1 MSALNNGRH
10 AMGIGP
16 KAWRVLSAAVIV
28 GTLLLDSSAAS
39 AGLWDDIKKRG
50 KVVVATEAQYY
61 PFEFV
66 EGGKIVGYHKDV
78 LDRIIQSW
86 GVQMEQLDLPFTG
99 ILPGLLQKKYDFVA
113 TALIINPERAGR
125 YAFTMPLAEVKVGV
139 LKRKG
144 DAKVKSVSDLSGLVV
159 GTVPPTG
166 GPAQF
171 LMKYNETLKA
181 GGKGAA
187 DVKHFQSSPDIAVAL
202 ANRQVDVMVDSV
214 PPLLGAMKTSP
225 NSFELLGTIG
235 DPFWEGWVTRPE
247 DTDLRDAINMEIRKL
262 RDSGTLKELQ
272 QKWFGYTMEVPTSGY
287 LPPGAK

>member
-1 MSALNNGRH
+1 MR
-10 AMGIGP
+10 IGV
-16 KAWRVLSAAVIV
+16 KRFAGLAAIVSVVTGLLSAWP
-28 GTLLLDSSAAS
+28 AS
-39 AGLWDDIKKRG
+39 GQTRAGLWAEIKKRG

-61 PFEFV
+61 PFEFI

-78 LDRIIQSW
+78 LDRIIQAW
-86 GVQMEQLDLPFTG
+86 GIQMEQLDLPFTG

-113 TALIINPERAGR
+113 TALIINPERATR

-144 DAKVKSVSDLSGLVV
+144 DPKVKSVGDLSGLVV

-171 LMKYNETLKA
+171 FLKYNETLKA
-181 GGKGAA
+181 SGKGAA
-187 DVKHFQSSPDIAVAL
+187 DVKNFQSSPDIAVAL
-202 ANRQVDVMVDSV
+202 ANQQVDLMVDSV
-214 PPLLGAMKTSP
+214 PPLLGAMRTSP
-225 NSFELLGTIG
+225 NTFELLGTIG

-247 DTDLRDAINMEIRKL
+247 DGDLRDAINAEIRKL
-262 RDSGTLKELQ
+262 RDSGELKRLQ

>member
-1 MSALNNGRH
+1 MQRLEDTMR
-10 AMGIGP
+10 IQVR
-16 KAWRVLSAAVIV
+16 AWRVLSAAAVV
-28 GTLLLDSSAAS
+28 AALLVQSSPAS
-39 AGLWDDIKKRG
+39 AGLWDDIRKRG

-61 PFEFV
+61 PFEFL

-78 LDRIIQSW
+78 LDRIIQAW

-113 TALIINPERAGR
+113 TALIINPERASR

-144 DAKVKSVSDLSGLVV
+144 DAKVKSTGDLTGLVV

-171 LMKYNETLKA
+171 FLKYNEGLKA
-181 GGKGAA
+181 TGKAAA
-187 DVKHFQSSPDIAVAL
+187 DVKNFQSSPDIAVAL

-214 PPLLGAMKTSP
+214 PPLLGAMRTSP
-225 NSFELLGTIG
+225 NSFELVGTIG

-247 DTDLRDAINMEIRKL
+247 DTDLRDALNTEIRKL
-262 RDSGTLKELQ
+262 RDRGELKRLQ
-272 QKWFGYTMEVPTSGY
+272 AKWFGYTMPEIPTSGY

>member
-1 MSALNNGRH
+1 
-10 AMGIGP
+10 MGIGP
-16 KAWRVLSAAVIV
+16 KAWRILSAAVIV

-181 GGKGAA
+181 GGKGAT
-187 DVKHFQSSPDIAVAL
+187 DVKHFQSSP
-202 ANRQVDVMVDSV
+202 
-214 PPLLGAMKTSP
+214 TSR
-225 NSFELLGTIG
+225 SRWQT
-235 DPFWEGWVTRPE
+235 VRST
-247 DTDLRDAINMEIRKL
+247 
-262 RDSGTLKELQ
+262 
-272 QKWFGYTMEVPTSGY
+272 
-287 LPPGAK
+287 

>member
-1 MSALNNGRH
+1 
-10 AMGIGP
+10 MGIRVKALVALSVTLAVVALLGTPGP
-16 KAWRVLSAAVIV
+16 
-28 GTLLLDSSAAS
+28 AS
-39 AGLWDDIKKRG
+39 GQAKLWDEIRKRG

-61 PFEFV
+61 PFEFI

-78 LDRIIQSW
+78 LDLIIKAW
-86 GVQMEQLDLPFTG
+86 GVQLEQLDLPFTG
-99 ILPGLLQKKYDFVA
+99 ILPGLLQKKYDMVA

-144 DAKVKSVSDLSGLVV
+144 DAKVKSTGDLTGLVV

-171 LMKYNETLKA
+171 FVKYNESLKA
-181 GGKGAA
+181 SGKAAA
-187 DVKHFQSSPDIAVAL
+187 DVKNFQSSPDIAVAL
-202 ANRQVDVMVDSV
+202 ANGQVDMMVDSV
-214 PPLLGAMKTSP
+214 PPLLGAMRTAP

-235 DPFWEGWVTRPE
+235 EPFWEGWVTRPE
-247 DTDLRDAINMEIRKL
+247 DTDLRDALNTEIRKL
-262 RDSGTLKELQ
+262 RDSGDLKRLQ

>member
-1 MSALNNGRH
+1 MRMTERKTWWGLAAAIVAGV
-10 AMGIGP
+10 
-16 KAWRVLSAAVIV
+16 VLL
-28 GTLLLDSSAAS
+28 GSSFAS
-39 AGLWDDIKKRG
+39 AGLWDDIKKKG

-61 PFEFV
+61 PFEFL
-66 EGGKIVGYHKDV
+66 EGGKIVGYHKDI
-78 LDRIIQSW
+78 LDQIIKAW

-144 DAKVKSVSDLSGLVV
+144 DAKVKSVNDLTGLVV

-171 LMKYNETLKA
+171 FVKYNESLKA
-181 GGKGAA
+181 SGKAAA
-187 DVKHFQSSPDIAVAL
+187 DVKNFQSSPDIAVAL

-225 NSFELLGTIG
+225 DSFELLGTIG
-235 DPFWEGWVTRPE
+235 EPFWEGWVTRPE
-247 DTDLRDAINMEIRKL
+247 DTDLRDAINAEIKKL
-262 RDSGTLKELQ
+262 RDAGTLKQLQ
-272 QKWFGYTMEVPTSGY
+272 QKWFGYVMPDIPTSGY